1 MKAKTALIASIAAV
15 GIASAANA
23 DVATFSNNTPITI
36 QFGAASVYPSNIV
49 VSGIVGTVT
58 DVNVTLTGFSHPY
71 VYDVDILLVGPTGA
85 NIIPMSDIGVF
96 GTTASNANITFDDQG
111 VAFPGGVGAIPSGNY
126 IPTNNGAGDTFPA
139 PAPAASGLTALST
152 FNGLN
157 PNGTWALYVA
167 DDFTTDDGSISG
179 GWSIQ
184 ITYTAVPAPGAMAL
198 LGLAGMV
205 GRGRRRR

>member
-1 MKAKTALIASIAAV
+1 MKAKTALIASIASV

-23 DVATFSNNTPITI
+23 DVASFSNVTPITI
-36 QFGAASVYPSNIV
+36 QFGAASVYPSNIL

-58 DVNVTLTGFSHPY
+58 DINVTLTGFTHPY

-96 GTTASNANITFDDQG
+96 GTTASNANITLDDQG
-111 VAFPGGVGAIPSGNY
+111 VAFPGGAGAIPSGNY
-126 IPTNNGAGDTFPA
+126 IPTNNGAGDPFAAPA
-139 PAPAASGLTALST
+139 PAPSGLTALST
-152 FNGLN
+152 FNGLD
-157 PNGTWALYVA
+157 PNGTWSLYVM

-184 ITYTAVPAPGAMAL
+184 ITYTPVPAPGAMAL